1 MLRLRTSSLVGF
13 CTAAFIAAVGT
24 PTAVRSQSFEYDNAL
39 RAVEEQVMVSQRIV
53 SEALLAALE
62 FEPESNLAR
71 LERSRVQF
79 NSTFRAFLDREGDI
93 GSRLANDLEV
103 IREVEEA
110 EALWLEMDETITRCI
125 EAQAVT
131 AEHVDSL
138 AGLSDSIG
146 TTVGGLADFLRQS
159 AGHNAHGML
168 ENAIQAAV
176 HAEAMSQQMTK
187 EFLLVA
193 YGHQPERYRYALRGT
208 SEDFETGLRGLLEGD
223 FDQLLLPAP
232 TPEIREQLERVDRIW
247 QDEYR
252 PLIDQAIGE
261 EMLDDAAVA
270 RMSQANRRLLREMET
285 AASLYRTL

>member
-1 MLRLRTSSLVGF
+1 MFRLRTSSLVGIYV
-13 CTAAFIAAVGT
+13 AAFIAVIGT
-24 PTAVRSQSFEYDNAL
+24 PTVAGSQNFEYDNAL

-79 NSTFRAFLDREGDI
+79 NSTFSAFLDREGEI
-93 GSRLANDLEV
+93 GARLANDLEV
-103 IREVEEA
+103 VREVEEA
-110 EALWLEMDETITRCI
+110 EALWLEMDKTITLCI

-131 AEHVDSL
+131 AAHVDRL
-138 AGLSDSIG
+138 ADLSDSLG
-146 TTVGGLADFLRQS
+146 RAVGGLADGLRQS
-159 AGHNAHGML
+159 AGPNAHGML

-176 HAEAMSQQMTK
+176 RAEAVSQQMTK

-208 SEDFETGLRGLLEGD
+208 SEGFEKGLRGLLEGD

-261 EMLDDAAVA
+261 QELDDAAVA
-270 RMSQANRRLLREMET
+270 RMSQANRRLLREMDT
-285 AASLYRTL
+285 AASLYRSL

>member
-1 MLRLRTSSLVGF
+1 MFRLRTSSLVGIHV
-13 CTAAFIAAVGT
+13 AAFIAVIGT
-24 PTAVRSQSFEYDNAL
+24 PTVAGSQNFEYDNAL

-53 SEALLAALE
+53 SEALLAALD

-79 NSTFRAFLDREGDI
+79 NSTFGAFLDREGEI
-93 GSRLANDLEV
+93 GSRLSNDLEL

-110 EALWLEMDETITRCI
+110 EALWLEMDETITRCVA
-125 EAQAVT
+125 AQAVT
-131 AEHVDSL
+131 AEHIDSL
-138 AGLSDSIG
+138 ADLSDG
-146 TTVGGLADFLRQS
+146 LGRAVGGLADGLRQS
-159 AGHNAHGML
+159 AGPNAHGML

-176 HAEAMSQQMTK
+176 HAEAVSQQMTK

-193 YGHQPERYRYALRGT
+193 YGHQPERFRYALRNT
-208 SEDFETGLRGLLEGD
+208 SEEFETGLRGLLEGD

-261 EMLDDAAVA
+261 QELDDAAVA

-285 AASLYRTL
+285 AAGLYRDL

>member
-1 MLRLRTSSLVGF
+1 MFRLRTSSLVGIYV
-13 CTAAFIAAVGT
+13 AAIIAVIGS
-24 PTAVRSQSFEYDNAL
+24 PTVARSQNFEYDNAL

-53 SEALLAALE
+53 AEALLAALD
-62 FEPESNLAR
+62 FESESNLAR

-79 NSTFRAFLDREGDI
+79 NSTFSAFLDREGEI

-103 IREVEEA
+103 IRDVEEA
-110 EALWLEMDETITRCI
+110 EELWLEMDATITRCVA
-125 EAQAVT
+125 AQAVT
-131 AEHVDSL
+131 AEHIGSL
-138 AGLSDSIG
+138 ANLSDSLG
-146 TTVGGLADFLRQS
+146 TTVGGLADSLRQS
-159 AGHNAHGML
+159 AGPNAHGML
-168 ENAIQAAV
+168 ENAIQTAV
-176 HAEAMSQQMTK
+176 RAEALSQQMTK

-193 YGHQPERYRYALRGT
+193 YGHQPERYRYALRNT

-261 EMLDDAAVA
+261 QELDDAAVA
-270 RMSQANRRLLREMET
+270 RMSQANRRLLREMDT
-285 AASLYRTL
+285 AASLYRSL

>member
-1 MLRLRTSSLVGF
+1 MFRLRTSSLVG
-13 CTAAFIAAVGT
+13 IYVAAVIAVIGT
-24 PTAVRSQSFEYDNAL
+24 PTAARSQNFEYDNAL

-53 SEALLAALE
+53 AEALLAALD

-79 NSTFRAFLDREGDI
+79 SSTFGAFLDREGEI
-93 GSRLANDLEV
+93 GARLANDLEV
-103 IREVEEA
+103 VREVEEA
-110 EALWLEMDETITRCI
+110 EALWLEMNETITRCI

-131 AEHVDSL
+131 AEHIDSL
-138 AGLSDSIG
+138 AGLSDSLG
-146 TTVGGLADFLRQS
+146 RAVGGLADGLRQS
-159 AGHNAHGML
+159 AGPNAHGML

-176 HAEAMSQQMTK
+176 HAEAISQQMTK

-193 YGHQPERYRYALRGT
+193 YGHQPERYRYALRNT

-261 EMLDDAAVA
+261 QELDDAAVA
-270 RMSQANRRLLREMET
+270 RMSQANRRLVREMDT
-285 AASLYRTL
+285 AASLYRGL